1 MAGRPENESNE
12 LSAIRSAGRAI
23 APLHITIGPT
33 QDGDWL
39 DEHEEPGESFGFAP
53 RTR

>member
-1 MAGRPENESNE
+1 MARRPENESTE
-12 LSAIRSAGRAI
+12 LSAIRTAGRAI
-23 APLHITIGPT
+23 APLHTTIRPT

-39 DEHEEPGESFGFAP
+39 DEREEPGQLFGFAP